1 MTHKKTVLK
10 FVVPA
15 TVAVA
20 LGMILSGAV
29 RHFAPIYHAH
39 ANHTVGANPEIAEIP
54 NPGLSRVRLL
64 VSNLN

>member
-1 MTHKKTVLK
+1 MAHTKTVLK

-20 LGMILSGAV
+20 VGLILSGAV
-29 RHFAPIYHAH
+29 RHFAPIDHARE
-39 ANHTVGANPEIAEIP
+39 NHTVGPELSEIP